1 VTTVLCD
8 AVIFDLDGVLVDS
21 RAVIERHWRRW
32 ASEVSL
38 DFDLIMERAHG
49 MRTIDT
55 IRLVAPHLD
64 AEEETARFEAVEA
77 EDVEGVTAIAGAS
90 LLVSA
95 VPKGSW
101 AIVTSGPQRTAV
113 ARLRKA
119 GLRVPDVLITAEQV
133 KMGKPAPEGYL
144 LAARRLGIDPAGCVV
159 VEDAPAGIEAGRGAG
174 MQVIAV
180 AATHRP
186 EELAAARFVVAALDC
201 IEIGTRSGPPI
212 SLHLRGCDADNGG

>member
-1 VTTVLCD
+1 
-8 AVIFDLDGVLVDS
+8 VDS

-32 ASEVSL
+32 ASEEGL

-101 AIVTSGPQRTAV
+101 AIVTSGPRTTAV

-133 KMGKPAPEGYL
+133 KVGKPAPEGYL